1 MAAKAPPS
9 AREARA
15 LPGKSG
21 RRLALIAD
29 CDPTSSRLELRRGFG
44 QPTLAAMKEV
54 PMSGVPAFASTVP
67 DPKARIPRQIR
78 YIIGNEGCE
87 RFSFYGMRNILT
99 VFLVSSLLTYLPEA
113 ERESASK
120 EVFHTFVIGVYFFP
134 LLGGWLADRFFG
146 KYNTIFWLS
155 LVYCLGHLFLAL
167 FDTNR
172 TGFYA
177 GLGLIALGS
186 GGIKPCVAA
195 FVGDQFDQR
204 NKHRAKVVFDAF
216 YWIINFGS
224 FFASLLM
231 PIFLRSYGASVAF
244 GIPGALMFVATV
256 ILWIGRKQYVM
267 VPPAPPNPHSF
278 LNVCRTALLSG
289 TRGRVLGIMGT
300 AAAVG
305 SFLLIPGVG
314 FVIAACLA
322 LVAVIGFGGIGVRLQ
337 LEAARRKHPDE
348 AIAGVRAVLRVL
360 VLFALVTPFWSLF
373 DQKASTWVLQANAMI
388 PFQWFDRE
396 HLQATSPILAA
407 VFGPFSRIEPSQ
419 MQAFN
424 PALVMLLIPFN
435 NLVLYPALSRWG
447 YEMTALRRMTAGI
460 AFAGLS
466 WIVVGMMQVVL
477 DRGQA
482 FSIMWQVLPY
492 ALLTLG
498 EVLVSATGL
507 EFAYS
512 QAPLAMKSAIMAFW
526 NLSVTIGNLWVL
538 VVNAGV
544 KNSAVID
551 FIKSRGFELTAFQM
565 FFFAVFA
572 FAAALAFGLVART
585 YPVADHYRKA

>member
-1 MAAKAPPS
+1 LHTGAA
-9 AREARA
+9 
-15 LPGKSG
+15 
-21 RRLALIAD
+21 
-29 CDPTSSRLELRRGFG
+29 
-44 QPTLAAMKEV
+44 QPTLAAVKEV
-54 PMSGVPAFASTVP
+54 PMSGVPTVP
-67 DPKARIPRQIR
+67 DPTAPIPGQIR

-99 VFLVSSLLTYLPEA
+99 VFLVTSLLTYLPEGDRA
-113 ERESASK
+113 SAAK
-120 EVFHTFVIGVYFFP
+120 DVFHTFVIGVYFFP

-155 LVYCLGHLFLAL
+155 LVYCLGHAFLAV
-167 FDTNR
+167 FDSNR
-172 TGFYA
+172 TGFYT
-177 GLGLIALGS
+177 GLALIALGS

-195 FVGDQFDQR
+195 FVGDQFDQT

-244 GIPGALMFVATV
+244 GIPGALMFIATV

-278 LNVCRTALLSG
+278 LNVCRTALESG
-289 TRGRVLGIMGT
+289 TRGRVLAIAGAV
-300 AAAVG
+300 AAIG
-305 SFLLIPGVG
+305 SFLLIPKVG

-322 LVAVIGFGGIGVRLQ
+322 LVAVIGFGGLGVSLQ
-337 LEAARRKHPDE
+337 LEKARSKHPDD
-348 AIAGVRAVLRVL
+348 AIEGVRAVLRVL

-373 DQKASTWVLQANAMI
+373 DQKASTWVLQADAMTK
-388 PFQWFDRE
+388 PSWFQ
-396 HLQATSPILAA
+396 S
-407 VFGPFSRIEPSQ
+407 SQ
-419 MQAFN
+419 MQALN

-435 NLVLYPALSRWG
+435 NFVLYPMLKRFG

-466 WIVVGMMQVVL
+466 WIVVGIMQVVL
-477 DRGQA
+477 DGGHA
-482 FSIMWQVLPY
+482 FSITWQMLPY
-492 ALLTLG
+492 AILTLG

-512 QAPLAMKSAIMAFW
+512 QAPPAMKGALMSFW

-544 KNSAVID
+544 KNDAVIN
-551 FIKSRGFELTAFQM
+551 FIKSSGFGLTAFQM

-572 FAAALAFGLVART
+572 FAAALAFGLVARS
-585 YPVADHYRKA
+585 YPVKDYYRKA